1 MSEKDVKKLK
11 EIRNVKERERYWES
25 EERRLKKQYQ
35 NKKNTARAFL
45 TRHIKEEDKEEFRN
59 ILKNL

>member
-1 MSEKDVKKLK
+1 MSEKDIKKAK
-11 EIRNVKERERYWES
+11 EIRNVKERERYAES
-25 EERRLKKQYQ
+25 EERRIKKQYQ

>member
-1 MSEKDVKKLK
+1 MSEKDIKKAK
-11 EIRNVKERERYWES
+11 EMRNVKERERYAKS
-25 EERRLKKQYQ
+25 EERRIKKQYQ

>member
-1 MSEKDVKKLK
+1 M
-11 EIRNVKERERYWES
+11 RNVKERERYAES
-25 EERRLKKQYQ
+25 EQRRIKKQYQ

>member
-1 MSEKDVKKLK
+1 MTEKDIKKAK
-11 EIRNVKERERYWES
+11 EMRNTKERERYWEN
-25 EERRLKKQYQ
+25 EERRIKKQYQ

>member
-1 MSEKDVKKLK
+1 MTEKDIKKAK
-11 EIRNVKERERYWES
+11 EMRNIKERERYWEN
-25 EERRLKKQYQ
+25 EERRIKKQYQ

>member
-1 MSEKDVKKLK
+1 MTEKDIKKAK
-11 EIRNVKERERYWES
+11 EMRNVKERERYAES
-25 EERRLKKQYQ
+25 EERRIKKQYQ

-59 ILKNL
+59 ILKSL

>member
-11 EIRNVKERERYWES
+11 EIRNVKDRERYWES

>member
-1 MSEKDVKKLK
+1 MTEKDIKKAK
-11 EIRNVKERERYWES
+11 EMRNVKERERYAES
-25 EERRLKKQYQ
+25 EERRIKKQYQ

>member
-1 MSEKDVKKLK
+1 MIEKDIKKAK
-11 EIRNVKERERYWES
+11 EMRNTKERERYWEN
-25 EERRLKKQYQ
+25 EERRIKKQYQ

>member
-1 MSEKDVKKLK
+1 MSEKDIKKAK
-11 EIRNVKERERYWES
+11 EMRNVKERERYAES
-25 EERRLKKQYQ
+25 EERRIKKQYQ